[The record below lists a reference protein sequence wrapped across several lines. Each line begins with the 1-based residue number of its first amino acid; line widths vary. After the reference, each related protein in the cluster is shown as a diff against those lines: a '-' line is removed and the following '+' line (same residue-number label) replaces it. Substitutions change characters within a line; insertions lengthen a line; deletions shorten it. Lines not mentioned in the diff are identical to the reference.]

1 MRELVAKIGR
11 FCEDHVEKIVL
22 VLVSVVCGW
31 LFFTRVIFS
40 PNAVTFDN
48 RDFSPGQI
56 DQYIDKQKAQELRAS
71 LQQQQTGAAKP
82 YKSPRTALIAP
93 RDPVVAGLFDR
104 PLAGGFEGLFD
115 DPLGFI
121 NPVSV
126 PKPAPLPP
134 DRMYA
139 SRRYRLPLI
148 PDLTDVAVNH
158 IRAAAYVPLE
168 EITPQMTYDKAP
180 VEPNDIDLVT
190 VEARF
195 DTAELYRR
203 CFASFAGVDVQKDEW
218 RDPCLAD
225 PVFAALQLER
235 QYLQEDGTWSDWRE
249 LPRSRIEPYQKLFTV
264 VEKMEDL
271 PPGGLEV
278 RLMQFDQKRVTM
290 ELLQPESY
298 QIASAEEDW
307 FPPGFYGK
315 FKLLQR
321 KMEMEEKQKQRED
334 LRGQTDRTADSRR
347 DTTTRG
353 GAGAY
358 GGTQTGRASRGMARN
373 QIGATGDSLYGTQRG
388 GRGTRRTDQGLQGL
402 NPTPGG
408 RARPTRRGQGAG
420 EQAYYDDMYAV
431 GMGGVDGRR
440 KSTDEVYLEFAKEL
454 LNYRTDLSKLDK
466 PLLVWAFDDTT
477 EPGTTYRYRMRLGI
491 FNRVA
496 GTSQLVERDMDK
508 KNQVILWSAYS
519 EATEPVEVHNMLYLF
534 AKDAQERTKTATVEV
549 ARYTLGYWRTED
561 FQVKLGETIGKE
573 VEPKPEKA
581 TARTLGGRI
590 TNPRDNLMMASTPGG
605 LGMPGMADYMTGT
618 TDQTPPPT
626 VDYTTGKVLVDLVQV
641 SDWGRAPNLRPRTYH
656 EMLYTGDGTRIEH
669 MPVSTTNWPENLLQ
683 TYQYILSE
691 KRRDPQPFRAFN
703 KGGLRGRGRRGMLG
717 TEGYEDMGGAY
728 DETMMDMGGEGGYG
742 PYGPYQ

>member
-1 MRELVAKIGR
+1 MRDLVTKIGR

-22 VLVSVVCGW
+22 VVVGIVCVW

-71 LQQQQTGAAKP
+71 LQQQKTAAARP
-82 YKSPRTALIAP
+82 YKSPRTASIAP
-93 RDPVVAGLFDR
+93 DDPIVAGLFDR
-104 PLAGGFEGLFD
+104 PLAGGFEGLFN

-134 DRMYA
+134 GRMYA
-139 SRRYRLPLI
+139 SRKYRLPLI
-148 PDLTDVAVNH
+148 PDVTDVGVNY

-180 VEPNDIDLVT
+180 VEPNDIDLIT
-190 VEARF
+190 VEARL

-203 CFASFAGVDVQKDEW
+203 FQASFAGVDVQKDEW

-225 PVFAALQLER
+225 PVFAAVQLER
-235 QYLQEDGTWSDWRE
+235 QHRQEDGTWSDWQA
-249 LPRSRIEPYQKLFTV
+249 LPRTRIEPYQKLFTV
-264 VEKMEDL
+264 AEKMEDL

-307 FPPGFYGK
+307 FPPSFYGK

-321 KMEMEEKQKQRED
+321 KLEMEERQKQRED
-334 LRGQTDRTADSRR
+334 MRAQSDRTADGRR
-347 DTTTRG
+347 DTMTRG
-353 GAGAY
+353 GTGAY
-358 GGTQTGRASRGMARN
+358 GGTQTGRTPRGTARN
-373 QIGATGDSLYGTQRG
+373 QTGAMGDSQYGTQRG
-388 GRGTRRTDQGLQGL
+388 GRGASRMEPGL

-408 RARPTRRGQGAG
+408 RARPTRRGQIGG
-420 EQAYYDDMYAV
+420 EQAYYDDMYAM

-440 KSTDEVYLEFAKEL
+440 KSTDEVYIEFAQEL
-454 LNYRTDLSKLDK
+454 VNYRTDLSKLEK
-466 PLLVWAFDDTT
+466 PLLVWAFDDTA
-477 EPGTTYRYRMRLGI
+477 EPGKTYRYRMRVGV
-491 FNRVA
+491 FNPVA

-519 EATEPVEVHNMLYLF
+519 DATEPVEVHNMLYLF

-549 ARYTLGYWRTED
+549 ARYALGYWRTED

-573 VEPKPEKA
+573 VEPKPERT

-590 TNPRDNLMMASTPGG
+590 TGSRDNLMMTGAPGG
-605 LGMPGMADYMTGT
+605 LGMGGMTDYMIGG
-618 TDQTPPPT
+618 TDQTTTPPT

-641 SDWGRAPNLRPRTYH
+641 SDWDGAPNLRPRTYH

-703 KGGLRGRGRRGMLG
+703 KGGLRGRGRRGMPG
-717 TEGYEDMGGAY
+717 MDGYEDMGGAY
-728 DETMMDMGGEGGYG
+728 EEMMMDMGGDGAYG